1 MVNIAR
7 FCQAN
12 DRMNKNILRKNVKN
26 ELRTQ
31 IVTTY
36 SLTLPGSPDRKFT
49 MRPVHWIACLESDN
63 LSPCKFLEVVA
74 QFRGGVCHI
83 VSARLAFTCSGTY
96 SGGQH
101 NRNVRAIE
109 WLAPFRQC
117 KSLVHDCEDMQP
129 KDELGRQPQKLVS
142 LPSRGPAGIDHSLKN
157 SGNDL
162 FSFQQKVGKSQ
173 YTCNNCK
180 GLVVTWVS

>member
-1 MVNIAR
+1 MAHTIGVFLHDSFINTNTGVMVNIAR
-7 FCQAN
+7 LCQAN
-12 DRMNKNILRKNVKN
+12 DRMNKNILRKDVKN
-26 ELRTQ
+26 ELRTW

-36 SLTLPGSPDRKFT
+36 SLTLPGCPDRKFT
-49 MRPVHWIACLESDN
+49 MRPVHWITCLESDN
-63 LSPCKFLEVVA
+63 FSPCKFLEVRA

-83 VSARLAFTCSGTY
+83 VSARVAFTCSGTY

-142 LPSRGPAGIDHSLKN
+142 LPSRGPAGIDHPLKN
-157 SGNDL
+157 SWND
-162 FSFQQKVGKSQ
+162 FRK
-173 YTCNNCK
+173 
-180 GLVVTWVS
+180 

>member
-12 DRMNKNILRKNVKN
+12 DGMNKNILREDVKN
-26 ELRTQ
+26 GLRTR

-36 SLTLPGSPDRKFT
+36 SLTLPGCPDRKFT
-49 MRPVHWIACLESDN
+49 MCPVHWIACLESDN
-63 LSPCKFLEVVA
+63 LSPCKFLKVGA

-83 VSARLAFTCSGTY
+83 VSARLAFTCSRTY

-101 NRNVRAIE
+101 NRNVWAIE

-142 LPSRGPAGIDHSLKN
+142 LPSRGPAYIRRPLTAGMTS
-157 SGNDL
+157 SA
-162 FSFQQKVGKSQ
+162 FSRE
-173 YTCNNCK
+173 
-180 GLVVTWVS
+180 